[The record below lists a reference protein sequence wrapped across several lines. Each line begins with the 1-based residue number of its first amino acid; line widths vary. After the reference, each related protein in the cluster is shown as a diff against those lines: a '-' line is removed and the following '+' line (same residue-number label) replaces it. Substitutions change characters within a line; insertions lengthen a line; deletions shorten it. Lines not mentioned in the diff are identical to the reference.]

1 MCQSLDYDMFHTDA
15 RGQLLI
21 EPPFLSAL
29 STCLQITFG
38 KRIICTSQVGKRNIV
53 KLYDLPMTAP
63 EVSGK
68 TWKLNSDHL
77 SSA

>member
-1 MCQSLDYDMFHTDA
+1 MHMDIYST
-15 RGQLLI
+15 
-21 EPPFLSAL
+21 EPPLLSAL
-29 STCLQITFG
+29 STYPQMTFG
-38 KRIICTSQVGKRNIV
+38 KSIMCSSQVGKRNIV
-53 KLYDLPMTAP
+53 KLYDLPVTVP